1 MDRQLLSSKLI
12 DLTGSLLPSPNA
24 SITDLQDVRRSLAF
38 SLSREQPETRDL
50 RSLAETFNQAPIEQ
64 IESSVVS
71 ELQEIADQTIN
82 QLKERPTESPEFRI
96 FRRELPILTSQDS
109 TSVPPWAAGL
119 AIERT
124 IGPFMDLSG
133 IPVWFDFY
141 RITPQVQVVRLPGA
155 QPFLLLP
162 LRGLLIQ
169 NSASYSLPRGSIWI
183 ASQLLTPSAP
193 AGAYTGLR
201 ILGGTFSLST
211 SATVTAGVL
220 QVASG
225 VTCTLTIQ
233 IEQPETSGTIFGPGV
248 DASNVNIQLPAEVT
262 FVFSP
267 TSASII
273 AAADALARL
282 YGTEIQL
289 QKGTEAPVY
298 EPALNQILIP
308 YGVTPDLFEIVE
320 CRSNLFQVSGIAPIK
335 GGAWA
340 LPVAISDPID
350 LGEASGAGAMV
361 VIVEPGLQGQWQ
373 GLTGNPVK
381 LNNAFLMIEPGLLVV
396 VAMEAKN
403 SHANQTFS
411 LWRESSDNSPRNSS
425 VEVLYEKPIAIRYS
439 SQQTGIEGLIT
450 TTGTA
455 VAHLDR
461 PLQAD
466 GSRLRIRIPNVFN
479 LLYEDQNGIYVRL
492 RGFIP
497 EVVGS
502 VFIPKPKIAL
512 ALSNAL
518 LNTTPVKTLILFGK
532 LQPNNQLENGGL
544 RLNFGL
550 YLLLPTLPDPYAAN
564 ISIFRGR
571 DRTDRITA
579 ILSTTVQ
586 WDVPEVSRLSFAF
599 APLPEMSVTASL
611 AELQG
616 GKEFSSFGQN
626 ITAPNQGQSLNRLS
640 ERGREEIEND
650 RQETQ
655 NLREQFDQTL
665 GSVQEQF
672 FLLDVSSNAD
682 LLGVGVGFSN
692 HRDVQTNSFPVQIN
706 GVDLVTEGQNVRI
719 FTVPEIQWE
728 PVRTIQNSNV
738 KPFPFPSP
746 LLSADDGGSTL
757 IGVNTVNLVPIAP
770 RPVLEQIV
778 SEFNSDTDS
787 KLVAALFTLP
797 FGMKAIARLKKV
809 NFDQIQDDILPLR
822 GSELALN
829 QPNFPDRNLIGGLQ
843 LSAIAT
849 LNPLFKEF
857 VEESPYLKGATIQLR
872 NGVDR
877 TGVPFV
883 DDNGV
888 PLSVLGP
895 AVDVIFNQEFAPTG
909 KNPRVPITRID
920 FSGYGASMFSNWSN
934 PDADPP
940 ATVKVRFDVMVGR
953 TAYEVIQV
961 KSVVFPCCAVFV
973 RTITIQRT
981 NSGGVVRSDSG
992 WVSATPGVYKY
1003 PGLTFHP
1010 GVVKG
1015 FFNIRNIRD
1024 TAQVYEVDYGSNG
1037 VLKLAAVYFDA
1048 DVQIDD
1054 PIRGA
1059 ANGLVSSPNQL
1070 GFVLL
1075 SLPKSQTYLQPV
1087 QLAELLKSQGSLGG
1101 SVDCVVDVGKAG
1113 QHMRVTRVDF
1123 STALTLGGNPIFAGG
1138 ARGSLVLPRDG
1149 AWSITRKTADEHQA
1163 LDPDFGVPL
1172 VREGEASVVLNPAYN
1187 NPNPLRFADPA
1198 DLLRS
1203 NNPTS
1208 DYGLLFSTDTQRLL
1222 FPRPKIETGSRKI
1235 TSTERPLLADM
1246 YALMTAVGIFPKA
1259 SNCIPIPTN
1268 NFALETQAGG
1278 GFKLVLPFP
1287 DNKFAVTPF
1296 TRNIANSPPVRTYAE
1311 YADDRGNQTEITIK
1325 IDSLASPVWS
1335 IKMSPV
1341 SVVLDFDPF
1350 EKLMRTVGAIEGQAG
1365 VPTQLSNPS
1374 IVYGS
1379 VLSPLQEIITILKD
1393 FGLPIPMQVSM
1404 SNAGS
1409 DNKKYKLTT
1418 SLGFKKKGIDTGFGK
1433 LNLKFV
1439 SKLKV
1444 GLGRQSSQDPFYIKF
1459 VVKASGDIQQAI
1471 IPPLV
1476 YGGGLLELEI
1486 GISDDG
1492 QKTKPSI
1499 KLAAGVVGSVG
1510 GSIIKKLVKLEAT
1523 IKRGYFIAFEDKTI
1537 KPGVLLSISGEAG
1550 VLDLSEIP
1558 GLPVSLGSLIGIGFE
1573 AEAKGTIARLPNDM
1587 VELKAG
1593 LTLAI
1598 NISLA
1603 WVFEIETELE
1613 TEYKEEL
1620 PLAVVAGLGAALA
1633 LSGAPLVTL

>member
-1 MDRQLLSSKLI
+1 MDRQFLSSRLI
-12 DLTGSLLPSPNA
+12 DLTGSLLPTLDS
-24 SITDLQDVRRSLAF
+24 SITDLEDVRRSLAF
-38 SLSREQPETRDL
+38 SLSRERSEPGEP
-50 RSLAETFNQAPIEQ
+50 RSLVETFNQALIEQ
-64 IESSVVS
+64 IGSSVVS

-96 FRRELPILTSQDS
+96 FRRELPILTSQS
-109 TSVPPWAAGL
+109 PASVPLWAAGL

-124 IGPFMDLSG
+124 IGPFIDLSG
-133 IPVWFDFY
+133 RPVWFDFY
-141 RITPQVQVVRLPGA
+141 RIVRQVQVVRLPGA
-155 QPFLLLP
+155 QPFIILP
-162 LRGLLIQ
+162 LRGLLIR
-169 NSASYSLPRGSIWI
+169 NSASYRLPPGSIWI

-211 SATVTAGVL
+211 PATVTAGVL

-233 IEQPETSGTIFGPGV
+233 IEQPGTTGTIFGPGV
-248 DASNVNIQLPAEVT
+248 DASNVIIQLPAEAT

-267 TSASII
+267 TSASIT
-273 AAADALARL
+273 AAADASARL

-289 QKGTEAPVY
+289 QKGTAAPVY
-298 EPALNQILIP
+298 EPALNRILIP
-308 YGVTPDLFEIVE
+308 YKGTPDQFGIVA

-340 LPVAISDPID
+340 LPVAVSDPIS
-350 LGEASGAGAMV
+350 LGEASGAGAV
-361 VIVEPGLQGQWQ
+361 VIIVEPGLQGQWQ

-381 LNNAFLMIEPGLLVV
+381 MNDAFLMVEPGRLVV
-396 VAMEAKN
+396 VALQAKN
-403 SHANQTFS
+403 SRATQIFA
-411 LWRESSDNSPRNSS
+411 LWRESPDNSPRNSS
-425 VEVLYEKPIAIRYS
+425 IEVLYEKPITVRYFS
-439 SQQTGIEGLIT
+439 EQTGVEALI

-455 VAHLDR
+455 IAHLDR

-466 GSRLRIRIPNVFN
+466 GSRLSIRMPSAVN
-479 LLYEDQNGIYVRL
+479 LLYEDQNGIFVSL
-492 RGFIP
+492 IGLIP
-497 EVVGS
+497 EVFGTVS
-502 VFIPKPKIAL
+502 IPQSKIAL

-518 LNTTPVKTLILFGK
+518 LKTTPVRALSLFGK
-532 LQPNNQLENGGL
+532 LQADNQIENGFL

-571 DRTDRITA
+571 GSRIGSDQLTA
-579 ILSTTVQ
+579 SLISTVQ
-586 WDVPEVSRLSFAF
+586 WQVPEAPTLSFAF
-599 APLPEMSVTASL
+599 TPLPDVALTASL
-611 AELQG
+611 AEVRNDQEIPGFQQDSAANARALA
-616 GKEFSSFGQN
+616 S
-626 ITAPNQGQSLNRLS
+626 TRLS
-640 ERGREEIEND
+640 GVGREEIEQD
-650 RQETQ
+650 RQNTQ
-655 NLREQFDQTL
+655 KLREQFDETL

-672 FLLDVSSNAD
+672 LLLDVSSNAD
-682 LLGVGVGFSN
+682 QLGVGVGFVN
-692 HRDVQTNSFPVQIN
+692 RLDVQTTGFPVQIN
-706 GVDLVTEGQNVRI
+706 GVDLVTAGQNVRI

-728 PVRTIQNSNV
+728 PVRTIQNSKV

-778 SEFNSDTDS
+778 SEFNSETDS
-787 KLVAALFTLP
+787 KPVAALFTLP
-797 FGMKAIARLKKV
+797 FGMKAVARLRKV
-809 NFDQIQDDILPLR
+809 NFDQIQDDILQLR

-829 QPNFPDRNLIGGLQ
+829 QPNFPDRNLMGGLQ

-857 VEESPYLKGATIQLR
+857 VEESPYLEGATIQLR
-872 NGVDR
+872 NGVNSA
-877 TGVPFV
+877 GVP
-883 DDNGV
+883 DNGV

-895 AVDVIFNQEFAPTG
+895 EVDVIFNREFAPTG

-920 FSGYGASMFSNWSN
+920 FSGYGASMFSDWAN
-934 PDADPP
+934 PNAEPFP
-940 ATVKVRFDVMVGR
+940 ATVKVRFDVIVGR

-961 KSVVFPCCAVFV
+961 KSVVFPCCAIFV

-981 NSGGVVRSDSG
+981 NSGGIVRDDSG
-992 WVSATPGVYKY
+992 WVPVTDGLYQYDK
-1003 PGLTFHP
+1003 LTFHP

-1024 TAQVYEVDYGSNG
+1024 TAQVYEVNYGPDG

-1048 DVQIDD
+1048 DIQIDD

-1059 ANGLVSSPNQL
+1059 TNRLVPSPNQL

-1075 SLPKSQTYLQPV
+1075 SLPNSQTYLQPE
-1087 QLAELLKSQGSLGG
+1087 QLADLLKSQGSLGG
-1101 SVDCVVDVGKAG
+1101 GVDCVIDVGQSG

-1123 STALTLGGNPIFAGG
+1123 STALTAGG
-1138 ARGSLVLPRDG
+1138 KQEFVGAARGSLALPKDG
-1149 AWSITRKTADEHQA
+1149 AWSITRQTADEPQA
-1163 LDPDFGVPL
+1163 LNPDFGVPL
-1172 VREGEASVVLNPAYN
+1172 IREGESSVVLNPAYN

-1203 NNPTS
+1203 NNPAS

-1235 TSTERPLLADM
+1235 TSTKPPLLADM
-1246 YALMTAVGIFPKA
+1246 YSLMTAVGIFPKA
-1259 SNCIPIPTN
+1259 SNCIPVPTSN
-1268 NFALETQAGG
+1268 YALEIQAGG
-1278 GFKLVLPFP
+1278 GFKLVLPFA
-1287 DNKFAVTPF
+1287 DNKFPVTPF
-1296 TRNIANSPPVRTYAE
+1296 TLTRNLTNSPPVKTYAE
-1311 YADDRGNQTEITIK
+1311 YADDQGKQTEVTIK

-1335 IKMSPV
+1335 LKMSPV
-1341 SVVLDFDPF
+1341 SVVLDYDPF
-1350 EKLMRTVGAIEGQAG
+1350 DKLMRTVGTVEGQSG

-1379 VLSPLQEIITILKD
+1379 VLSPIQEIITILKD
-1393 FGLPIPMQVSM
+1393 FGLPIPMPLVM

-1418 SLGFKKKGIDTGFGK
+1418 SLSFKKKGIDTGFGK

-1439 SKLKV
+1439 SKFKV
-1444 GLGRQSSQDPFYIKF
+1444 GLGRQSALDPFYIKF
-1459 VVKASGDIQQAI
+1459 VAKASGDIQQAI
-1471 IPPLV
+1471 IPKLV

-1510 GSIIKKLVKLEAT
+1510 GDIIPKLVKLEAT

-1537 KPGVLLSISGEAG
+1537 KPGVLLSISGEAR
-1550 VLDLSEIP
+1550 VLDL
-1558 GLPVSLGSLIGIGFE
+1558 GGFGLGSLIGIGIE
-1573 AEAKGTIARLPNDM
+1573 AEAKGTIARLSDDM

-1598 NISLA
+1598 HISLA
-1603 WVFEIETELE
+1603 WIFDIETELE

-1620 PLAVVAGLGAALA
+1620 PLAVVAGLGVALA
-1633 LSGAPLVTL
+1633 LSGAPLVVL

>member
-1 MDRQLLSSKLI
+1 MDRQFLSSKLI
-12 DLTGSLLPSPNA
+12 DLTGSLLPTPNT

-38 SLSREQPETRDL
+38 SLSQEQPEPREP
-50 RSLAETFNQAPIEQ
+50 RSLVETFNQAPIEQ
-64 IESSVVS
+64 IESSVVA
-71 ELQEIADQTIN
+71 ELQEIVDQTIN

-124 IGPFMDLSG
+124 IGPFIDLSG
-133 IPVWFDFY
+133 RPVWFDFY
-141 RITPQVQVVRLPGA
+141 RIVPQVQVVRLPGA
-155 QPFLLLP
+155 QPFLILP

-169 NSASYSLPRGSIWI
+169 NSSSYSLPPGSIWI

-193 AGAYTGLR
+193 VGAYTGLR

-211 SATVTAGVL
+211 PATVTAGVL

-233 IEQPETSGTIFGPGV
+233 TEQPRTTGTIFGPGV
-248 DASNVNIQLPAEVT
+248 DASNVIIQLPAEVT

-267 TSASII
+267 TGVSIT

-282 YGTEIQL
+282 YGTEIQF

-298 EPALNQILIP
+298 ESALNQILIP
-308 YGVTPDLFEIVE
+308 YGVTPDRFEIVE
-320 CRSNLFQVSGIAPIK
+320 CRSNLFQASGTAPIK

-340 LPVAISDPID
+340 LPVAISDPSG

-381 LNNAFLMIEPGLLVV
+381 LNNAFLMVEPGRLGV
-396 VAMEAKN
+396 VALEAKN
-403 SHANQTFS
+403 SRATQTFS
-411 LWRESSDNSPRNSS
+411 LWRESPDNSIRNSS
-425 VEVLYEKPIAIRYS
+425 VEVLYEKPIIVRYF
-439 SQQTGIEGLIT
+439 SQQTGVEALT

-466 GSRLRIRIPNVFN
+466 GSRLRIRMPNAVN
-479 LLYEDQNGIYVRL
+479 LLYEDRNGIFVSL
-492 RGFIP
+492 SGFML
-497 EVVGS
+497 EVFGS
-502 VFIPKPKIAL
+502 VFIPQPKIAL

-518 LNTTPVKTLILFGK
+518 LKATPVRALSLFGK
-532 LQPNNQLENGGL
+532 LQPNNQLENGSL
-544 RLNFGL
+544 KLNFGL

-579 ILSTTVQ
+579 ILIATVQ
-586 WDVPEVSRLSFAF
+586 WDDPAVSRLSFAF
-599 APLPEMSVTASL
+599 APLTEMSTAAL
-611 AELQG
+611 FAELQG
-616 GKEFSSFGQN
+616 GTEFSSFGQN
-626 ITAPNQGQSLNRLS
+626 IAAPNQGQSSNRLS
-640 ERGREEIEND
+640 GRGKEEIEKD

-655 NLREQFDQTL
+655 KLREQFDETL

-682 LLGVGVGFSN
+682 RLGVGIGFAN
-692 HRDVQTNSFPVQIN
+692 RREDRTNSFPVQIN
-706 GVDLVTEGQNVRI
+706 GVDLVTAGQNVRI

-728 PVRTIQNSNV
+728 PVRTIQNSKV

-778 SEFNSDTDS
+778 SEFNSETDS
-787 KLVAALFTLP
+787 KPVAALFTLP
-797 FGMKAIARLKKV
+797 FGMKAVARLGKV
-809 NFDQIQDDILPLR
+809 NFGQIQDDILPLR

-829 QPNFPDRNLIGGLQ
+829 QPSFSDLNLIGGLQ

-857 VEESPYLKGATIQLR
+857 VEESPYLEGATIQLR

-877 TGVPFV
+877 TGVPLV

-888 PLSVLGP
+888 SLSVLGP

-961 KSVVFPCCAVFV
+961 KSVVFPCCAVLV

-981 NSGGVVRSDSG
+981 NSGGIVRSDSG
-992 WVSATPGVYKY
+992 WVPATPGVYKY

-1024 TAQVYEVDYGSNG
+1024 TAQVYEVDYPDG

-1048 DVQIDD
+1048 DIQIDD

-1059 ANGLVSSPNQL
+1059 TNGLVTSPNQL

-1075 SLPKSQTYLQPV
+1075 SLPTSQASLQPE
-1087 QLAELLKSQGSLGG
+1087 QLAELLKSQGALGG

-1123 STALTLGGNPIFAGG
+1123 STALTLGGNPIFAGA
-1138 ARGSLVLPRDG
+1138 ARGSLALPRDG
-1149 AWSITRKTADEHQA
+1149 AWSITRQTADEPQA
-1163 LDPDFGVPL
+1163 LDTNFGVPL
-1172 VREGEASVVLNPAYN
+1172 IREGEANVVLNPAYN

-1203 NNPTS
+1203 NNPAS
-1208 DYGLLFSTDTQRLL
+1208 DYALLFSTDTQRLL

-1259 SNCIPIPTN
+1259 SNCIPVPTSS
-1268 NFALETQAGG
+1268 FALETQAGG
-1278 GFKLVLPFP
+1278 GFKLVLPFT

-1296 TRNIANSPPVRTYAE
+1296 TRNLTNSPPVRTYAE

-1341 SVVLDFDPF
+1341 SVVLNFDPF
-1350 EKLMRTVGAIEGQAG
+1350 DRLMRTVGAIEGQSG

-1409 DNKKYKLTT
+1409 DNKRFKLTT

-1439 SKLKV
+1439 SKFKV
-1444 GLGRQSSQDPFYIKF
+1444 GLGRQSAQDSFYIKF
-1459 VVKASGDIQQAI
+1459 VAKASGDLQQAI
-1471 IPPLV
+1471 IPKLV

-1486 GISDDG
+1486 GVSDDG

-1510 GSIIKKLVKLEAT
+1510 GDIVKNLVKLEAT

-1537 KPGVLLSISGEAG
+1537 KPGVLLSISGEAS
-1550 VLDLSEIP
+1550 VLDL
-1558 GLPVSLGSLIGIGFE
+1558 GDFGLGSLIGIGIE
-1573 AEAKGTIARLPNDM
+1573 AEAKGTIARLPDDM

-1633 LSGAPLVTL
+1633 LSGAPLGIL

>member
-38 SLSREQPETRDL
+38 SLSREQPEPKEL
-50 RSLAETFNQAPIEQ
+50 RSLVETFNQAPIEQ
-64 IESSVVS
+64 IEFSIVS

-82 QLKERPTESPEFRI
+82 ELKERPTESPEFRI
-96 FRRELPILTSQDS
+96 FRRELPILTSQY
-109 TSVPPWAAGL
+109 TASVPPWAAGL

-124 IGPFMDLSG
+124 IGPFIDLSG
-133 IPVWFDFY
+133 RPVWFDFY
-141 RITPQVQVVRLPGA
+141 RIVPQVQVIRLPGA
-155 QPFLLLP
+155 QPFLILP

-169 NSASYSLPRGSIWI
+169 DSASYSLPRGSIWI

-201 ILGGTFSLST
+201 ILGGTFGLST
-211 SATVTAGVL
+211 PATVTAGVL
-220 QVASG
+220 QVTSG

-233 IEQPETSGTIFGPGV
+233 IEQPETPGTIFGPGV

-267 TSASII
+267 TNASII

-298 EPALNQILIP
+298 EPALNRILIP
-308 YGVTPDLFEIVE
+308 YGVTSDLFEIVE
-320 CRSNLFQVSGIAPIK
+320 CRSNLFQPSGIAPIK

-340 LPVAISDPID
+340 LPVAISDPIS

-373 GLTGNPVK
+373 GLTGNPMK
-381 LNNAFLMIEPGLLVV
+381 LNNTFLMIEPGRLVV
-396 VAMEAKN
+396 VALEAKN
-403 SHANQTFS
+403 SRANQTFS
-411 LWRESSDNSPRNSS
+411 LWRESLDNSPRNSS
-425 VEVLYEKPIAIRYS
+425 VEVLYEKPIAIRYF
-439 SQQTGIEGLIT
+439 SQQTGVEALT

-455 VAHLDR
+455 LAHLDR

-466 GSRLRIRIPNVFN
+466 GSRLRIQILNAVN
-479 LLYEDQNGIYVRL
+479 LLYEDRNGIFVSL
-492 RGFIP
+492 SGFIP
-497 EVVGS
+497 EVFGS
-502 VFIPKPKIAL
+502 VFIPQPKIAL

-518 LNTTPVKTLILFGK
+518 LKTTPVRALSLFGK
-532 LQPNNQLENGGL
+532 LQPNNQLENGSL
-544 RLNFGL
+544 KLNFGL
-550 YLLLPTLPDPYAAN
+550 CLLLPTLPDPYAAN

-579 ILSTTVQ
+579 ILIATVQ
-586 WDVPEVSRLSFAF
+586 WDDPAMSRLSFAF
-599 APLPEMSVTASL
+599 APLTEMSTAAL
-611 AELQG
+611 FAELQG

-626 ITAPNQGQSLNRLS
+626 IAAPNQGQSLNRLS
-640 ERGREEIEND
+640 GRGREEIEKD

-655 NLREQFDQTL
+655 KLREQFDETL

-682 LLGVGVGFSN
+682 RLGVGVGFANRS
-692 HRDVQTNSFPVQIN
+692 DVQTNSFPVQIN
-706 GVDLVTEGQNVRI
+706 GVDLVTAGQNVRI

-746 LLSADDGGSTL
+746 FLSADDGGSTL

-778 SEFNSDTDS
+778 SEFNSETDS
-787 KLVAALFTLP
+787 KSVAALFTLP
-797 FGMKAIARLKKV
+797 FGMKAIARLKKID
-809 NFDQIQDDILPLR
+809 FDRIQNDILPLR
-822 GSELALN
+822 GSELVLN
-829 QPNFPDRNLIGGLQ
+829 QPNFSDRNLIGGLQ

-849 LNPLFKEF
+849 LNPLFEEF
-857 VEESPYLKGATIQLR
+857 VEESPYLEGATIQLR

-877 TGVPFV
+877 TGVPLV

-895 AVDVIFNQEFAPTG
+895 EVDVPFNQEFAPTG
-909 KNPRVPITRID
+909 KNPRVPISRID

-934 PDADPP
+934 PNAEPP

-981 NSGGVVRSDSG
+981 NSGGIVRSDSG
-992 WVSATPGVYKY
+992 WVAATPGVYKY
-1003 PGLTFHP
+1003 HRDLIFHP

-1024 TAQVYEVDYGSNG
+1024 TTQVYEKNG
-1037 VLKLAAVYFDA
+1037 VKLAAVYFDA
-1048 DVQIDD
+1048 DIQIDD

-1059 ANGLVSSPNQL
+1059 TNGLVSSPNQL
-1070 GFVLL
+1070 GYVLL
-1075 SLPKSQTYLQPV
+1075 SLPLGQPYLTPE
-1087 QLAELLKSQGSLGG
+1087 QLAELLKSQGTLGG
-1101 SVDCVVDVGKAG
+1101 GVDCVLDVGKSG
-1113 QHMRVTRVDF
+1113 QQMRVTRVDF
-1123 STALTLGGNPIFAGG
+1123 STALTLGNNPIFAGA

-1187 NPNPLRFADPA
+1187 NPNPLRFANPA

-1203 NNPTS
+1203 NNPAS

-1222 FPRPKIETGSRKI
+1222 FPRPKIETGSRQI
-1235 TSTERPLLADM
+1235 TSTQRPLLADM

-1350 EKLMRTVGAIEGQAG
+1350 DKLMRTVGAIEGQAG

-1418 SLGFKKKGIDTGFGK
+1418 SLAFKKKDIDTGFGK
-1433 LNLKFV
+1433 LDLKFV
-1439 SKLKV
+1439 SKFKV
-1444 GLGRQSSQDPFYIKF
+1444 GLGRTSPLDPFYLKF
-1459 VVKASGDIQQAI
+1459 VVKASGGLQQV
-1471 IPPLV
+1471 IPPFARLI
-1476 YGGGLLELEI
+1476 YAGGLLELEI

-1499 KLAAGVVGSVG
+1499 KFAAGVVGSVG
-1510 GSIIKKLVKLEAT
+1510 GDIIPKLVKLEAT
-1523 IKRGYFIAFEDKTI
+1523 VKRGYFIAFEDKTI
-1537 KPGVLLSISGEAG
+1537 KPGVLLGIGGKAG
-1550 VLDLSEIP
+1550 VLDLGDI
-1558 GLPVSLGSLIGIGFE
+1558 GFGSLIGIGFE

-1587 VELKAG
+1587 IELKAG

-1603 WVFEIETELE
+1603 WVFNIETELE

-1620 PLAVVAGLGAALA
+1620 PLDVVAGLGVAMA
-1633 LSGAPLVTL
+1633 LSPFPLVIL